1 MKPNASLLLA
11 LGAIVLLV
19 ACVVAGVPET
29 HVAVIGAG
37 GILVASLRDRAS
49 LVVGDATKAN
59 PPAGGESPRDSS
71 APGRRAVLGS
81 LPDAVGLV
89 KVLDDEVKLPYEHV
103 FLALVVSG
111 KPADRATAEV
121 AIGAAE
127 LASELFQRE
136 RAEAAGAK
144 E

>member
-49 LVVGDATKAN
+49 LVGDATKAN

-81 LPDAVGLV
+81 LPDANGLV
-89 KVLDDEVKLPYEHV
+89 KVLDEEVKLPYEHV

>member
-49 LVVGDATKAN
+49 LGGEATKAN

-71 APGRRAVLGS
+71 APGRRAVIGS
-81 LPDAVGLV
+81 LPDAGGLV

-103 FLALVVSG
+103 FLALVASG

-127 LASELFQRE
+127 LASEVFHRE